1 MKKTIEVVAAVIVYE
16 RKLLA
21 FQRGAAKF
29 DYVSYKF
36 EFPGGKV
43 ESGEDFR
50 VALNRELNEELGL
63 DAKVGNFVAT
73 IDHDYP
79 DFSIKMHCYIVEI
92 DAFDETLHDHVAY
105 AHVSLSDADS
115 LDWIEADRP
124 ILRLLRENF
133 SHVFN

>member
-16 RKLLA
+16 GKLLA

-43 ESGEDFR
+43 EAGEDFR

-63 DAKVGNFVAT
+63 DEKVGDFVAT

-79 DFSIKMHCYIVEI
+79 DFSIKMHCYIVAI
-92 DAFDETLHDHVAY
+92 DDFDETLHDHVAY
-105 AHVSLSDADS
+105 AHVSLSDADG

-124 ILRLLRENF
+124 ILKMLRENF
-133 SHVFN
+133 SHVFS